1 MSLTAIRRRFMQGL
15 AAGLIKVISV
25 SGEWVHLGYHAFK
38 LAPNPTC
45 KDFTCDFDK
54 PVENISMR
62 KAI

>member
-25 SGEWVHLGYHAFK
+25 SVEWVHLGYHAFK

-45 KDFTCDFDK
+45 KDFTCDFEK
-54 PVENISMR
+54 AVENISMR